1 MVDQPAV
8 KKQLRGNT
16 TKCQQCTGYKYSLS
30 SLRQNL
36 EGIIKKPL
44 WDRAKTKMEEHNP
57 ESNTMNYLRKKSLLE
72 TIKGKTN
79 FHLKKLIQKFFQP
92 LTHLP
97 GGVDS
102 WLPYSQHFTDHLLL
116 VTIRHRTLS

>member
-1 MVDQPAV
+1 MADQPAV

-16 TKCQQCTGYKYSLS
+16 TKCQQRTGYEYSLS

-44 WDRAKTKMEEHNP
+44 CDKAKTKMEEQ
-57 ESNTMNYLRKKSLLE
+57 MNYLRKKSLLE

-79 FHLKKLIQKFFQP
+79 FRLKKLIQKFFQP
-92 LTHLP
+92 LTHFP
-97 GGVDS
+97 GSVDS
-102 WLPYSQHFTDHLLL
+102 WLP
-116 VTIRHRTLS
+116 

>member
-1 MVDQPAV
+1 MADQPAV

-16 TKCQQCTGYKYSLS
+16 TKCQQRTGYEYSLS

-44 WDRAKTKMEEHNP
+44 CDKAKTKMEEQ
-57 ESNTMNYLRKKSLLE
+57 MKSLLE

-92 LTHLP
+92 LTHFP
-97 GGVDS
+97 DSVDS
-102 WLPYSQHFTDHLLL
+102 WLP
-116 VTIRHRTLS
+116 